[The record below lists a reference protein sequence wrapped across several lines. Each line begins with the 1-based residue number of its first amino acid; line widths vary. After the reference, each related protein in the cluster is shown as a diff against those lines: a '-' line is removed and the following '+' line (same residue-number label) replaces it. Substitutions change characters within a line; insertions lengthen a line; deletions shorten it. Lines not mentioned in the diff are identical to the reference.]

1 MPTLGTNYWGL
12 NPVFRRILIGGPLR
26 YTFSRIRN
34 TINAKNACHRWLSWG
49 CQLYQVPW
57 VFLEPYSCRSGHETV
72 KHLDKF
78 GGLRLKNRWC
88 TIICLITIFT
98 PYVCMIIIK
107 YYRYL
112 FDICNEMGCA
122 QPINSLKTGSQVPM
136 PSSRRFRNP
145 CCSAGVNVNRFAAD
159 LFNSGPGICVSWL
172 PAAEASGSPA
182 FLSWICWT
190 SLHLFQPLQVC
201 VEEAGL
207 PRWCGLPQ
215 LPLLQMAA
223 KTQGRGKWFHS
234 SDCSSWWTLGSDVG
248 QHPSSTGSYPDG
260 TNFGDADAT
269 ETWLQV

>member
-1 MPTLGTNYWGL
+1 MQFFMGCEKRPS
-12 NPVFRRILIGGPLR
+12 ILSKPDPR
-26 YTFSRIRN
+26 CR
-34 TINAKNACHRWLSWG
+34 CHRA
-49 CQLYQVPW
+49 
-57 VFLEPYSCRSGHETV
+57 EDSGTRV
-72 KHLDKF
+72 A
-78 GGLRLKNRWC
+78 RRWC
-88 TIICLITIFT
+88 IPWIDSLLIYST
-98 PYVCMIIIK
+98 
-107 YYRYL
+107 RDL
-112 FDICNEMGCA
+112 GSADIRC
-122 QPINSLKTGSQVPM
+122 GS
-136 PSSRRFRNP
+136 
-145 CCSAGVNVNRFAAD
+145 
-159 LFNSGPGICVSWL
+159 
-172 PAAEASGSPA
+172 AEATGSPA

>member
-72 KHLDKF
+72 EHLEKF

-112 FDICNEMGCA
+112 FDICNFSWA
-122 QPINSLKTGSQVPM
+122 VFPAHQFSQNRIPGADAIEQKIQEPVLL
-136 PSSRRFRNP
+136 
-145 CCSAGVNVNRFAAD
+145 GWGNVNRFAA
-159 LFNSGPGICVSWL
+159 GICVSWL
-172 PAAEASGSPA
+172 PAEATGSPA

-215 LPLLQMAA
+215 LSLLQMAA